1 MLDAAQGSALKEQG
15 MQMAIDFAGDWPEEV
30 ILELRAWLAVQKA
43 IGLTNISIE
52 QFRSQAKSQPD
63 SHKCWGSL
71 PRMACKAGLL
81 APMLEFGSIYQAL
94 VRKNLIRCVGYCER
108 EKGNGTAGG
117 RVWSAVQ

>member
-15 MQMAIDFAGDWPEEV
+15 MQLAIDFAGDWPEEV

-63 SHKCWGSL
+63 SHKYWGSL

-81 APMLEFGSIYQAL
+81 APMLDQA
-94 VRKNLIRCVGYCER
+94 GER
-108 EKGNGTAGG
+108 VYRRAASPKTHAHPVAMW
-117 RVWSAVQ
+117 RLL